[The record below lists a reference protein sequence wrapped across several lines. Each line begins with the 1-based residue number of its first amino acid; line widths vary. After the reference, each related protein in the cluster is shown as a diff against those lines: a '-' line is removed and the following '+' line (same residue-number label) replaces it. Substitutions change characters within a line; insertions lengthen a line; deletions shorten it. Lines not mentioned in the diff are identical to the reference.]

1 MEIYL
6 NEIGNR
12 TTTIIKTGYYLELLT
27 PETKRLLGSIKSKI
41 TKNENDKIVPHLKIT
56 EVVLIHGH
64 IINNDHQQDWRV
76 LNTSHPNKSFGPLQD
91 ISPNIFV
98 LLPTFNLEFSYIEIW
113 FTDQNSQPLKIEV
126 KTNIPLV

>member
-12 TTTIIKTGYYLELLT
+12 TTIIIKTGYYLELLT

-76 LNTSHPNKSFGPLQD
+76 LNTSDPNKLFAPLLD
-91 ISPNIFV
+91 ISPKIFV
-98 LLPTFNLEFSYIEIW
+98 LLPTFNLEF
-113 FTDQNSQPLKIEV
+113 
-126 KTNIPLV
+126 

>member
-12 TTTIIKTGYYLELLT
+12 TTIIIKTGYYVELLT

-76 LNTSHPNKSFGPLQD
+76 LNTSDPNKSFRPLLD
-91 ISPNIFV
+91 ISPKIFV
-98 LLPTFNLEFSYIEIW
+98 LLPTFNLEF
-113 FTDQNSQPLKIEV
+113 
-126 KTNIPLV
+126 